1 LRAARI
7 VMKPCL
13 DTIDMEIMFTRGA
26 YHRRGTSRKNNC
38 AKTNTTNRIFGIIVT
53 TFRQVY
59 HGFEN

>member
-1 LRAARI
+1 
-7 VMKPCL
+7 MKPCL

-38 AKTNTTNRIFGIIVT
+38 AKTNTTNRIFGIIYT